1 MRSVELSEKF
11 QGARSGEDEAI
22 ASGIRPL
29 TSKNV
34 SARAAKATETRG
46 QNEVATKS
54 MLWRVFFFQGEPLA
68 DRQQFTCGLK
78 SEP

>member
-46 QNEVATKS
+46 QNEVTTKS
-54 MLWRVFFFQGEPLA
+54 ML
-68 DRQQFTCGLK
+68 
-78 SEP
+78 